1 MDDDSSVSHL
11 SKEKLEE
18 CKKVFNENDINNKG
32 SILSSKLNIIL
43 RNLGAYVPPE
53 DLEEFI
59 ENKKEI
65 KFEKFI
71 NFFAEYYLKKY
82 DKNEITE
89 GLSFLDKNN
98 DGLINASDLRYSLT
112 VLGEKLTEE
121 ESYDLLKNYTDKNG
135 MIDYK
140 KFTEDIS
147 K

>member
-1 MDDDSSVSHL
+1 MEDSAISKL
-11 SKEKLEE
+11 SKEKIEE
-18 CKKVFNENDINNKG
+18 CKNIFKKNDIKNKG
-32 SILSSKLNIIL
+32 SIPSNKLVFML

-59 ENKKEI
+59 SNKKEI
-65 KFEKFI
+65 KFDKFLS
-71 NFFAEYYLKKY
+71 FFAEYYIKKI
-82 DKNEITE
+82 DKNQIIN
-89 GLSFLDKNN
+89 GLSFLDKDNS
-98 DGLINASDLRYSLT
+98 GLINSNTLKHALT

-121 ESYDLLKNYTDKNG
+121 EGYDLLKNYTDKNG